1 MNEKHLKG
9 ASLWFNGLPLEGL
22 SISFSPI
29 VTIVDVIKAFK
40 NTRAAE
46 RITEIKIEIDE
57 QLDALSNAIQT
68 EDQTA
73 IQVATNKLQELHTE
87 SLQLEI

>member
-1 MNEKHLKG
+1 MKNT
-9 ASLWFNGLPLEGL
+9 SIRINGIPFEGTF
-22 SISFSPI
+22 SISFAPKVSKD
-29 VTIVDVIKAFK
+29 DVIKAFK